1 MSLVFEYNYQ
11 PIIKWKDKTFNQITS
26 SIKKNKGTIATTN
39 TRNLLLPNPLN
50 IYRREIAS
58 INNNNCSGSL
68 RTNIRVNLFEQP
80 GGYLITNTQLGHI
93 GVESILDK
101 QLVKTKNQQNEHSC
115 NDSIYYVPPYMKDIS
130 KQNRCLS
137 TQNNALRKARSS
149 GKIKQNFYST
159 TNQYLYSRKKTFEQN
174 QFNYLKTG
182 VKTAVPGSAAASKN
196 TYTNGGVSFNA
207 EGRALSCSVVYK
219 PSNYNYSKNGAVDSS
234 TRMDRIKYDELNT
247 ISASYKGVY
256 GNAMENSYASGVPTP
271 GYNIKDITGYSLTKV
286 PIVMS
291 DGSVRKCEYVRIKR

>member
-1 MSLVFEYNYQ
+1 MSALLGLNEAAYVS
-11 PIIKWKDKTFNQITS
+11 WKGQTFTQITTL
-26 SIKKNKGTIATTN
+26 IRKNKIDRSSTTN
-39 TRNLLLPNPLN
+39 MYSSNPLN
-50 IYRREIAS
+50 IYRREVAS
-58 INNNNCSGSL
+58 INNNKCSGSL
-68 RTNIRVNLFEQP
+68 RTNIRVNSFEQP
-80 GGYLITNTQLGHI
+80 GGYSISNIQSKHI

-115 NDSIYYVPPYMKDIS
+115 SDSIYSVPHYVKDIS
-130 KQNRCLS
+130 SQNKCLS

-182 VKTAVPGSAAASKN
+182 SKTSVPGSDAASKN

-207 EGRALSCSVVYK
+207 EGRALSCPVVYK

-234 TRMDRIKYDELNT
+234 TRMNRMKYDKLNT

-256 GNAMENSYASGVPTP
+256 GNAMENSYANGVPTP
-271 GYNIKDITGYSLTKV
+271 GYNIKDIIGYSLTKV